1 MVRFQFIALA
11 TRETTDRNYPSKNMG
26 GKTMAI
32 VRSEA
37 FAMAGSHQDHSRGR
51 YSCNPKPMGKPFP
64 VLLSSCCR
72 LVVEAVVAM
81 VPIHLTDY
89 LQLSL
94 YEGKG
99 ITF

>member
-37 FAMAGSHQDHSRGR
+37 FVVVGSHQHHSRGR
-51 YSCNPKPMGKPFP
+51 YSCNPRLMGKSFP

-81 VPIHLTDY
+81 VPNHLTDY
-89 LQLSL
+89 LQLPL
-94 YEGKG
+94 FEGKG